1 MTILLGQQAFLKK
14 WVSRV
19 DEISETIK
27 RNEPILQMR
36 TLRSRKKKELLATQR
51 VDDAFGM
58 GYRVFLPLPI
68 KSSCSLS
75 FHFLSG

>member
-36 TLRSRKKKELLATQR
+36 TLRSERRKN
-51 VDDAFGM
+51 F
-58 GYRVFLPLPI
+58 
-68 KSSCSLS
+68 
-75 FHFLSG
+75 